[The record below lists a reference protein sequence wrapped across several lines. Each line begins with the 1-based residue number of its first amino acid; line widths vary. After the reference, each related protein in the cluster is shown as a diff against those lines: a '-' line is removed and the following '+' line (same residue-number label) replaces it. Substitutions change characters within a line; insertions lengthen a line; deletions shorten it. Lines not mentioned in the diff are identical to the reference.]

1 MCLAGLATVIRA
13 SVGLPD
19 DGLQDALTL
28 IEQISSDEGDG
39 INEFL
44 GPITDGGD
52 LTIVTSVDGFIHG
65 VDSKR
70 NEKLW
75 STALPGGSL
84 AKSHQMDVDMVSDGS
99 PEDGLPASD
108 VSSQGSGK
116 GDFSV
121 IPSADGSLLVHNMQ
135 GMRKTSV
142 KARML
147 AEKTPFI
154 SQEGLLFTGQ
164 TNSRILGV
172 DIGSGKIVHD
182 SSEDASGRKA
192 LGFFRKDRIGPDPL
206 WIGRVDYTVRAYN
219 QITGRE
225 QFNLTYSELKPINSY
240 GRHGTLGNL
249 PHCITSHRPTGTG
262 GKASQRGGGRQLFAT
277 QKMLSD
283 GSGDDGGTLLSTP
296 GGDLLLTDA
305 NGALSSISVGSAAV
319 NAFTVRLKRNQHG
332 GRVEDSHPNAIR
344 SSDFDI
350 QPLKIMYR
358 MSTISEDSTIDGF
371 DELDDLLNGD
381 REDMVVVQSLSDGGL
396 YALEIPSSAIPVAPF
411 RKSSSSTDQI
421 MPALPSPTMTADGSG
436 GAIVVDDADE
446 ERNVLTGWADAP
458 FGMGKTVGNSL
469 KSTKHHGLKTIKGI
483 LTSSK
488 GKLSTPSLRSSQSN
502 QQKQQ
507 QEQEQ
512 QQQKKKKKSDEC
524 VAFPRAFAS
533 GESVDLAG
541 SPLCLVGNHRLII
554 QEDKDLPGGSIF
566 SDDSFL
572 LDDDRATT
580 PKTKSRGVTTIL
592 LGGIRFIE
600 SILIGCVVFAAVVI
614 FAFLWLQRMGVLPPA
629 IATQVGKQLAFLFN
643 SRSGK
648 QGTTDDSW
656 PVASSSITP
665 ELVEYDES
673 GNKIT
678 SIGSIKIFNNV
689 LGYGSHGTLVLQ
701 GSLNGRPV
709 AVKRMLS
716 QFNRA
721 ADREIALLIRSDGH
735 PNVVRYFLREQKGE
749 FVYLALQLCQMSLRD
764 FVMHIQR
771 TKIAKRKSTFIKSAV
786 AVVGL
791 SPEERKLSVA
801 DLPDEARIGLLQ
813 IAQGLAHLHSQRIVH
828 RDIKPHNILLA
839 LPDDMLG
846 NSNNSS
852 SSNESTE
859 SGAAG
864 SSADEDITNVS
875 QLGKFILKISD
886 MGLSKQLD
894 REEGSFAS
902 MSFSMPALNGEEST
916 RSSANSESVGDGAKD
931 GRHKN
936 QNPVGTIGW
945 QAPELMALRGSA
957 LASSSLGPEGIPEQD
972 EDEDDEESVVE
983 EEELGDDGEESRE
996 KSGEG
1001 YVAKESNGAVNSEI
1015 FEVDQDTTTSEN
1027 TSHSGSTGSTAAKLK
1042 AKPILTKL
1050 VRKTQTVDIFSLG
1063 CVFHY
1068 VLVPGEH
1075 PFGQWFEREANIMTG
1090 KLDLAHLE
1098 HVPDALDLITRML
1111 RTEPFLR
1118 PSAVQVCSHPFFW
1131 SYAKR
1136 LEFLT
1141 ELSDR
1146 LEHESADAPVVLAI
1160 ERNAS
1165 LVIGRSW
1172 DKKLDSV
1179 LMEDVNKYRKYD
1191 ITSVRDLLRIIRNKR
1206 HHFHELSES
1215 AKALVSPVP
1224 TGFVSYFESR
1234 FPLLLM
1240 HCIRAACTH
1249 LNRDKVFK
1257 PYCSVLT
1264 PLLSSRSDVD
1274 FASRRGDQ
1282 IKEDNAAGG
1291 SGSGGGVATQ
1301 SVSTTG
1307 NPDLPQL
1314 NPDES
1319 ASSSQVDDEVI
1330 VWQSSSLAEVT
1341 GCRGWYREASAWVDG
1356 TIPGQSRSS
1365 GTRQKPA
1372 HLIRSST
1379 DMRYRSRL
1387 CTHWE
1392 MSGGTACPMRKRG
1405 KCDFAHGPL
1414 ELRVKENRRDRWGRS
1429 QPTNDP
1435 TLSEAM
1441 ILRISGG
1448 EDVLGAARSIERF
1461 RASEG
1466 TVGEFERYTY
1476 VAIGG
1481 GAPSAHNQTPP
1492 QGNVYPYHQGQY
1504 QQQQQQ
1510 HYRGGFG
1517 YSGGAGAGAGSGG
1530 GGGAGGSVPLRQAS
1544 RPFVPKGGGGVVTP
1558 GK

>member
-1 MCLAGLATVIRA
+1 
-13 SVGLPD
+13 
-19 DGLQDALTL
+19 
-28 IEQISSDEGDG
+28 
-39 INEFL
+39 
-44 GPITDGGD
+44 
-52 LTIVTSVDGFIHG
+52 
-65 VDSKR
+65 
-70 NEKLW
+70 
-75 STALPGGSL
+75 
-84 AKSHQMDVDMVSDGS
+84 
-99 PEDGLPASD
+99 
-108 VSSQGSGK
+108 
-116 GDFSV
+116 
-121 IPSADGSLLVHNMQ
+121 
-135 GMRKTSV
+135 
-142 KARML
+142 
-147 AEKTPFI
+147 
-154 SQEGLLFTGQ
+154 
-164 TNSRILGV
+164 
-172 DIGSGKIVHD
+172 
-182 SSEDASGRKA
+182 
-192 LGFFRKDRIGPDPL
+192 
-206 WIGRVDYTVRAYN
+206 
-219 QITGRE
+219 
-225 QFNLTYSELKPINSY
+225 
-240 GRHGTLGNL
+240 
-249 PHCITSHRPTGTG
+249 
-262 GKASQRGGGRQLFAT
+262 
-277 QKMLSD
+277 
-283 GSGDDGGTLLSTP
+283 
-296 GGDLLLTDA
+296 
-305 NGALSSISVGSAAV
+305 
-319 NAFTVRLKRNQHG
+319 
-332 GRVEDSHPNAIR
+332 
-344 SSDFDI
+344 
-350 QPLKIMYR
+350 
-358 MSTISEDSTIDGF
+358 
-371 DELDDLLNGD
+371 
-381 REDMVVVQSLSDGGL
+381 
-396 YALEIPSSAIPVAPF
+396 
-411 RKSSSSTDQI
+411 
-421 MPALPSPTMTADGSG
+421 
-436 GAIVVDDADE
+436 
-446 ERNVLTGWADAP
+446 
-458 FGMGKTVGNSL
+458 
-469 KSTKHHGLKTIKGI
+469 
-483 LTSSK
+483 
-488 GKLSTPSLRSSQSN
+488 
-502 QQKQQ
+502 
-507 QEQEQ
+507 
-512 QQQKKKKKSDEC
+512 
-524 VAFPRAFAS
+524 
-533 GESVDLAG
+533 
-541 SPLCLVGNHRLII
+541 
-554 QEDKDLPGGSIF
+554 
-566 SDDSFL
+566 
-572 LDDDRATT
+572 
-580 PKTKSRGVTTIL
+580 
-592 LGGIRFIE
+592 
-600 SILIGCVVFAAVVI
+600 
-614 FAFLWLQRMGVLPPA
+614 
-629 IATQVGKQLAFLFN
+629 
-643 SRSGK
+643 
-648 QGTTDDSW
+648 
-656 PVASSSITP
+656 
-665 ELVEYDES
+665 
-673 GNKIT
+673 
-678 SIGSIKIFNNV
+678 
-689 LGYGSHGTLVLQ
+689 
-701 GSLNGRPV
+701 
-709 AVKRMLS
+709 
-716 QFNRA
+716 
-721 ADREIALLIRSDGH
+721 
-735 PNVVRYFLREQKGE
+735 
-749 FVYLALQLCQMSLRD
+749 
-764 FVMHIQR
+764 
-771 TKIAKRKSTFIKSAV
+771 
-786 AVVGL
+786 
-791 SPEERKLSVA
+791 
-801 DLPDEARIGLLQ
+801 
-813 IAQGLAHLHSQRIVH
+813 
-828 RDIKPHNILLA
+828 
-839 LPDDMLG
+839 
-846 NSNNSS
+846 
-852 SSNESTE
+852 
-859 SGAAG
+859 
-864 SSADEDITNVS
+864 
-875 QLGKFILKISD
+875 
-886 MGLSKQLD
+886 
-894 REEGSFAS
+894 
-902 MSFSMPALNGEEST
+902 
-916 RSSANSESVGDGAKD
+916 
-931 GRHKN
+931 
-936 QNPVGTIGW
+936 
-945 QAPELMALRGSA
+945 
-957 LASSSLGPEGIPEQD
+957 
-972 EDEDDEESVVE
+972 
-983 EEELGDDGEESRE
+983 
-996 KSGEG
+996 
-1001 YVAKESNGAVNSEI
+1001 
-1015 FEVDQDTTTSEN
+1015 
-1027 TSHSGSTGSTAAKLK
+1027 LK

-1179 LMEDVNKYRKYD
+1179 LKEDVNKYRKYD

-1301 SVSTTG
+1301 SVSTTE

-1372 HLIRSST
+1372 HLVRSST

-1429 QPTNDP
+1429 QPTDDP

-1476 VAIGG
+1476 AAIGG

-1510 HYRGGFG
+1510 QHYRGGFG
-1517 YSGGAGAGAGSGG
+1517 YSGGAGAGASSGGGG